1 MGRQSVSNMI
11 VDDIRSDIVRQKLR
25 AGDRL
30 PSERELAEHYGLS
43 RIPVREA
50 LKTLAQMGLVETL
63 HGKGTFIKTPDA
75 TPLVDSFLQPM
86 FTGTQAVLDLVALRK
101 LIESQAAKD
110 AAAHRTEEELA
121 EIQALELACREELAY
136 IPKGVVQ
143 PFQKADYAFHLAI
156 ARASGNRLFH
166 SFLETIEKTLRIHQ
180 TYNLLADMQAS
191 IHNIERCHAAVVRA
205 IAARDTTAAGAAME
219 EHLAY
224 VEKLVAATLSA

>member
-1 MGRQSVSNMI
+1 MGRPSVSDMI
-11 VDDIRSDIVRQKLR
+11 VDDIRGDIVRQKLR

-63 HGKGTFIKTPDA
+63 HGKGTFIKAPDA
-75 TPLVDSFLQPM
+75 TPLIDSFLQPM

-110 AAAHRTEEELA
+110 AATHRTEAELA
-121 EIQALELACREELAY
+121 EIRALEQVCREELAY
-136 IPKGVVQ
+136 IPQGMAE

-156 ARASGNRLFH
+156 ARASGNRLF
-166 SFLETIEKTLRIHQ
+166 SRFLETIEKTLRIHQ
-180 TYNLLADMQAS
+180 TSNLSGDVQAS
-191 IHNIERCHAAVVRA
+191 INNIKRCHATVVEA
-205 IAARDTTAAGAAME
+205 IAAGDADAAGKAME